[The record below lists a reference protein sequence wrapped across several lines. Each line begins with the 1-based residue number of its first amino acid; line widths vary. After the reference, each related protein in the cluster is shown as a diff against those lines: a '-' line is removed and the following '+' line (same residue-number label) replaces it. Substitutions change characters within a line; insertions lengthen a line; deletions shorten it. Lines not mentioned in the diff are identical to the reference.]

1 MLTLIPSSSI
11 FPIESTDST
20 STRDHEDSDL
30 PLSLQN
36 PLSPETKLP
45 QTCVSSPTTSI
56 DISMS
61 ESTSPDCFGRSIQF
75 VDLPNEIHESIL
87 DYLFGARGS
96 TLASITPATST
107 ASSWSKA
114 LRHPRRKVLA
124 DLALVSRTWRRLVQ
138 ERIYRHSEH
147 TLFPIT

>member
-1 MLTLIPSSSI
+1 MLTVIPSNSI
-11 FPIESTDST
+11 FPIESADSR
-20 STRDHEDSDL
+20 SGLDHEDSDI
-30 PLSLQN
+30 PLSLQTS
-36 PLSPETKLP
+36 LSPETELT
-45 QTCVSSPTTSI
+45 QTRVSSPATSI

-61 ESTSPDCFGRSIQF
+61 EPTSPDCFRRSIHF

-114 LRHPRRKVLA
+114 LRHPRRKILS
-124 DLALVSRTWRRLVQ
+124 DLALVTRTWRRLVQ
-138 ERIYRHSEH
+138 ERIYRHSEY
-147 TLFPIT
+147 TLSPQ